1 MSESNSVIKL
11 SESDAIEAGIIASS
25 EFKYVVDEAIITCSN
40 AEIENCPNNL
50 MVDSQSKFYMHS
62 RLVATK
68 ADNKPFINIK
78 PFKCPCKYG
87 ECRPKFENTWEN
99 YVEDITAGGNEPL
112 CEKSI
117 LKCTRY
123 EEIGIISI
131 IDTGQRLISD
141 EINEISEMLKNI
153 AQQGGTK
160 QERLQKMTDYLRKKY
175 GNNINVSDFKYE
187 NFGKGSILDLTLGE
201 DPIHFINNSDRELLK
216 YLDEY
221 NKEGVFFKKKNR
233 RINPDTGQPKVYE
246 DEIVGNFYTNSAQYK
261 YIKTMSPE
269 IIKKITDGWQMEENE
284 IKKAVSAQSSVI
296 DKLIKAPHTEEK
308 IGNDADIELAM
319 GMKDLEIAEKI
330 KNVSVLV
337 QRKLEGIKSIPGIEG
352 VDIVG
357 YKKDKNG
364 NTVLVV
370 RDYRNILNERDK
382 QAIWNEYRKR
392 GIKIEN
398 DLLGIYNSKTHAVNV
413 YNGLGGNNYNDKYS
427 DGAIIQMAS
436 LATKG
441 LQGYIVTRSLKA
453 NGYIKAKK
461 KVVGHYEEK
470 PKLGKNDGTQVV
482 ATASIDEENRV
493 AYGVNQSSNQRSRKY
508 NPYDPVSYRD
518 EKQALKNEKLYQGK
532 GRYEKKADGKT
543 WKRVNPKPNIIKWD
557 MHAEIESLEA
567 LNENG
572 GLKGKNITIK
582 LEFDK
587 NFDSKSY
594 GHSMCGYCRSD
605 VKNYVKKSGA
615 NSIKVYTP
623 DGNFL
628 WEKGMENWV
637 QYK

>member
-201 DPIHFINNSDRELLK
+201 DPIHFINNSDRELFK

-296 DKLIKAPHTEEK
+296 DKLIKAPDTVETVIDYNSLNTDVVYWSQPREFK
-308 IGNDADIELAM
+308 KKEDA
-319 GMKDLEIAEKI
+319 
-330 KNVSVLV
+330 V
-337 QRKLEGIKSIPGIEG
+337 QKKLGGFTKIPGIEG

-370 RDYRNILNERDK
+370 RDYRNILNEKDK

-398 DLLGIYNSKTHAVNV
+398 DPIGMFNSTVHATNIYN
-413 YNGLGGNNYNDKYS
+413 YLGGSYNDKYT
-427 DGAIIQMAS
+427 DGALIVPLSTGIGFG
-436 LATKG
+436 KG
-441 LQGYIVTRSLKA
+441 YVVTRTLKK
-453 NGYIKAKK
+453 NGYLNKRVKFSS
-461 KVVGHYEEK
+461 
-470 PKLGKNDGTQVV
+470 L
-482 ATASIDEENRV
+482 EENDNPSLDIKGAREFLEKNKDTFLKSGRKNV
-493 AYGVNQSSNQRSRKY
+493 DKLTIALSEAELSNGDKIYTMTINGKDSIKKTAPKTSYFNQQLFNIINEDSITSSRNLY
-508 NPYDPVSYRD
+508 LD
-518 EKQALKNEKLYQGK
+518 KNNRIISNGYHS
-532 GRYEKKADGKT
+532 EKKNFGFISKNYGN
-543 WKRVNPKPNIIKWD
+543 KVKII
-557 MHAEIESLEA
+557 
-567 LNENG
+567 
-572 GLKGKNITIK
+572 NITIENVSA
-582 LEFDK
+582 EFPGVCEGCYITIMDHWQ
-587 NFDSKSY
+587 DY
-594 GHSMCGYCRSD
+594 
-605 VKNYVKKSGA
+605 
-615 NSIKVYTP
+615 P
-623 DGNFL
+623 DTEINVFHGSLNQ
-628 WEKGMENWV
+628 EKTN
-637 QYK
+637 K